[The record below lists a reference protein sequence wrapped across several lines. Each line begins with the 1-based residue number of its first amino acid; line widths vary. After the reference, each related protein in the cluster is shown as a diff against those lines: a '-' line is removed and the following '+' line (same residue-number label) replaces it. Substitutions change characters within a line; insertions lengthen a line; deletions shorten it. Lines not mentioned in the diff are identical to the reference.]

1 MTGPFDKY
9 VLPRLIEW
17 ACSNASILEQR
28 QIVVPQAKGTVL
40 EVGIGSG
47 LNLPYYDRAKVKNII
62 GIDPGEGILKLGQ
75 ERFDK
80 MDVPLEVLAESA
92 EKIPLENNSVDTVL
106 LTWAGCSIPD
116 IQTALTEMRRVLR
129 PDGQLVFCEHGRSNE
144 PHIARRQDWLNKVW
158 PWFAG
163 GCNVNRDFET
173 LIQNAGFDI
182 QQLDKF
188 YAMKSPKT
196 VTFHYRGVAGK
207 G

>member
-92 EKIPLENNSVDTVL
+92 EKIPLETGSVDTVL

-158 PWFAG
+158 PYFAG
-163 GCNVNRDFET
+163 GCNVNRDFEA
-173 LIQNAGFDI
+173 LIKEVGFKI
-182 QQLDKF
+182 KQLDTF

-207 G
+207 A

>member
-80 MDVPLEVLAESA
+80 ME
-92 EKIPLENNSVDTVL
+92 I
-106 LTWAGCSIPD
+106 
-116 IQTALTEMRRVLR
+116 
-129 PDGQLVFCEHGRSNE
+129 GRA
-144 PHIARRQDWLNKVW
+144 HV
-158 PWFAG
+158 
-163 GCNVNRDFET
+163 
-173 LIQNAGFDI
+173 
-182 QQLDKF
+182 
-188 YAMKSPKT
+188 
-196 VTFHYRGVAGK
+196 
-207 G
+207 